1 MKMETLSLEERFI
14 SIEHNINVIKDRIA
28 KAAAESGRKPE
39 EVKLMAVTKTVEP
52 VFINRAIECGIDLI
66 GENKVQEF
74 LSKKPYLKLDGCN
87 AHLIGH
93 LQTNK
98 VKQIISEVD
107 MIQSVDSVKLAKEIS
122 KRAQTADVNCECLIE
137 VNIGDEESKTG
148 LDFNLLYE
156 TLHEISLLPNIKIKG
171 LMTIP
176 PICDDERELNK
187 YFSKMNEIFI
197 DIKDKKLDN
206 INMCILSMGMSG
218 DYEAA
223 VRNGSNLVR
232 VGSAL
237 FGPRIY

>member
-1 MKMETLSLEERFI
+1 MEILSLEERFKN
-14 SIEHNINVIKDRIA
+14 IEHNIAVIKSKIA
-28 KAAAESGRKPE
+28 TAAIESGRNPE
-39 EVKLMAVTKTVEP
+39 DVKLMAVTKTVEP
-52 VFINRAIECGIDLI
+52 VFINHAIECGIDLI

-74 LSKKPYLKLDGCN
+74 LGKKPYLNLDNCK

-98 VKQIISEVD
+98 VRQIITEVD

-122 KRAQTADVNCECLIE
+122 KRCQALDITTECLIE
-137 VNIGDEESKTG
+137 VNIGEEESKTG
-148 LDFNLLYE
+148 LDLASLDE
-156 TLHEISLLPNIKIKG
+156 MLAEISLLPNIKIKG

-176 PICDDERELNK
+176 PICDDENELNK

-197 DIKDKKLDN
+197 DIKSKKLDN
-206 INMCILSMGMSG
+206 IDMCILSMGMSG

-223 VRNGSNLVR
+223 VRNGSDLVR
-232 VGSAL
+232 VGSAI

>member
-1 MKMETLSLEERFI
+1 METLSLEERFI
-14 SIEHNINVIKDRIA
+14 NIEHNIKVIKDRIA
-28 KAAAESGRKPE
+28 KAAIEYGRNPD
-39 EVKLMAVTKTVEP
+39 EVRLMAVTKTVEP
-52 VFINRAIECGIDLI
+52 MFINHAIECGIDLI

-74 LSKKPYLKLDGCN
+74 LSKKPYLKLDNCP

-98 VKQIISEVD
+98 VKQIITEVD

-122 KRAQTADVNCECLIE
+122 KRSEALGITTNCLLE
-137 VNIGDEESKTG
+137 VNIGAEESKTG
-148 LDFNLLYE
+148 LDMSLIYE
-156 TLHEISLLPNIKIKG
+156 TLGEISTLPNIKTKG
-171 LMTIP
+171 MMTIP
-176 PICDDERELNK
+176 PICDDEGELNK

-206 INMCILSMGMSG
+206 IDMCILSMGMSG

-223 VRNGSNLVR
+223 VRNGSDLVR
-232 VGSAL
+232 VGSAI